1 MTMTKGTE
9 FTEIEKGEIIGLRTA
24 GWTFAAIEKQLGR
37 SSTVQ
42 RVLQKAPFMRH
53 GKHNGTPRLAENHEL
68 ARRDWAKRMNRE
80 RANWTT
86 ATFSDEKKFNLDD
99 PDGMQ
104 YYWCDLRCKKA
115 TYFSRQN
122 GGNSVMV

>member
-1 MTMTKGTE
+1 VGERTERRIVLEAKKEGT
-9 FTEIEKGEIIGLRTA
+9 TA
-24 GWTFAAIEKQLGR
+24 RAVQVTLGVDV
-37 SSTVQ
+37 SVCTVQ

-80 RANWTT
+80 RVNWTT